1 MSSTTPVT
9 SANASPVTTRISQS
23 SDGQSIIEPPNMTPT
38 EPNTTPEDTNLP
50 EQMINQ
56 IQISKNMMISNAN
69 HVIKYSKIYYLNIL
83 YNNLYIRIKAAE
95 SPKHQVNN
103 DGRVSGGNSMMS
115 ESQLKY
121 ENERLKLALT
131 HRYNIYII
139 NFSNVFFC
147 IIYFFYL

>member
-38 EPNTTPEDTNLP
+38 EPNTTPEDTNST

-56 IQISKNMMISNAN
+56 MSKNMISNAN
-69 HVIKYSKIYYLNIL
+69 HVIKCIIQYSILTVFNKISFLFNTQ
-83 YNNLYIRIKAAE
+83 ATE
-95 SPKHQVNN
+95 SPKHQVSN
-103 DGRVSGGNSMMS
+103 DGRMSGGGNSMMS

-131 HRYNIYII
+131 HR
-139 NFSNVFFC
+139 
-147 IIYFFYL
+147 